1 MTKPLTKPMFKH
13 TQAGLSM
20 SIFLLWCVIFA
31 FGVLLGFKLGPAYM
45 EDLTIQKH
53 FRTIAKDSTFASGNR
68 KEIENAFSNRS
79 QIDRIE
85 AIAPKDIIIA
95 KEGGGI
101 ALSASYTTRIP
112 LFYNINACLDFNPT
126 SK

>member
-1 MTKPLTKPMFKH
+1 MTKSMSKSK
-13 TQAGLSM
+13 QAGLSM
-20 SIFLLWCVIFA
+20 SVFLLWCVIFA
-31 FGVLLGFKLGPAYM
+31 FGALLGFKLGPAYM
-45 EDLTIQKH
+45 EDQTIQKH
-53 FRTIAKDSTFASGNR
+53 FRTIAKDSSFASGNR

-85 AIAPKDIIIA
+85 VIAPKDIVIT

-101 ALSASYTTRIP
+101 TLSSSYTTRIP
-112 LFYNINACLDFNPT
+112 LFFNINACLDFNPT

>member
-1 MTKPLTKPMFKH
+1 MIKPPFGFR
-13 TQAGLSM
+13 QAGLSM

-31 FGVLLGFKLGPAYM
+31 FGALLGFKLGPAYM
-45 EDLTIQKH
+45 ENMTIQKH
-53 FRTIAKDSTFASGNR
+53 FTTIAKDSTFASGNR
-68 KEIENAFSNRS
+68 KDIENAFSARS

-85 AIAPKDIIIA
+85 VITPKDIIVS

-101 ALSASYTTRIP
+101 SLSASYTTRIP
-112 LFYNINACLDFNPT
+112 LFHNINACLDFNPT

>member
-1 MTKPLTKPMFKH
+1 MSKA
-13 TQAGLSM
+13 QVRSRQSGLSM
-20 SIFLLWCVIFA
+20 SIFLLWCVILA
-31 FGVLLGFKLGPAYM
+31 FGALLGFKLGPAYLENM
-45 EDLTIQKH
+45 TIQKH
-53 FRTIAKDSTFASGNR
+53 FTTIARDSTYASGSR
-68 KEIENAFSNRS
+68 KDIEGAFSNRA

-85 AIAPKDIIIA
+85 AISPKDIMVT

-112 LFYNINACLDFNPT
+112 LFYNIAACLDFNPT

>member
-1 MTKPLTKPMFKH
+1 MNKLPLRSA
-13 TQAGLSM
+13 QAGLSM

-31 FGVLLGFKLGPAYM
+31 FGALLGFKLGPAYM
-45 EDLTIQKH
+45 ENMTIEKH
-53 FRTIAKDSTFASGNR
+53 FNTIAKDSTFATGNR
-68 KEIENAFSNRS
+68 KDIENAFSNRA

-85 AIAPKDIIIA
+85 AITPKDIIVS

-112 LFYNINACLDFNPT
+112 LFHNINACLDFNPT